1 MAIQNLCPPALVYLV
16 FSIVQIV
23 IDIGQGYYNT
33 AFAKVIV
40 ATIFAI
46 LLNYLCMLG
55 LGIISWVIVFLPFI
69 FMSVII
75 SVLLYVLGLK
85 PTSGKL
91 KVYRNNNQDKPDA
104 EKIVENEKDVT
115 VEKDPNENI
124 FNKTNDIIQKQKKT
138 IKEYETQIQ
147 NMKVTPGSNLVTP
160 HHHHEHSHDTHNHEH
175 ENGVDELNN
184 NGINQINNTIDKNNK
199 IKKNNQELKPKN
211 MKNKKK
217 CKNSLNIDYEQ
228 DISFTKMSNSELNK
242 SIDTMLE
249 ELKKTY
255 N

>member
-91 KVYRNNNQDKPDA
+91 KVYRNNNEDKPKN
-104 EKIVENEKDVT
+104 EEIVGSEEDDT
-115 VEKDPNENI
+115 FQQHPNKNI
-124 FNKTNDIIQKQKKT
+124 FNKTNDIIQKQRQT
-138 IKEYETQIQ
+138 IKEYEKQIQ
-147 NMKVTPGSNLVTP
+147 NMKVTPGSNIVPP
-160 HHHHEHSHDTHNHEH
+160 HHHEYGDEHQ
-175 ENGVDELNN
+175 NGGHYLEYS
-184 NGINQINNTIDKNNK
+184 GINEINNTIYKNNK
-199 IKKNNQELKPKN
+199 IKKNNKRLKSKN

-217 CKNSLNIDYEQ
+217 CNNSLNIDYEQ
-228 DISFTKMSNSELNK
+228 DVSFTKMSDTDVNN

-255 N
+255 L

>member
-40 ATIFAI
+40 STIFAI
-46 LLNYLCMLG
+46 LLNYLCTLG

-91 KVYRNNNQDKPDA
+91 KVYRNNNQDKPTD
-104 EKIVENEKDVT
+104 EEIVESEKTKEDVT
-115 VEKDPNENI
+115 VEEDPNKNI
-124 FNKTNDIIQKQKKT
+124 FNKTNEIIQKQKNI
-138 IKEYETQIQ
+138 IKEYEEQLK
-147 NMKVTPGSNLVTP
+147 NMKVTSGSNLVP
-160 HHHHEHSHDTHNHEH
+160 PHHHEHEVEPTQ
-175 ENGVDELNN
+175 
-184 NGINQINNTIDKNNK
+184 GIINIART
-199 IKKNNQELKPKN
+199 
-211 MKNKKK
+211 
-217 CKNSLNIDYEQ
+217 
-228 DISFTKMSNSELNK
+228 
-242 SIDTMLE
+242 
-249 ELKKTY
+249 
-255 N
+255 

>member
-91 KVYRNNNQDKPDA
+91 KVYRNNNQDKPTD
-104 EKIVENEKDVT
+104 EEIVESEKTKEDVT
-115 VEKDPNENI
+115 VEQDPNENI

-138 IKEYETQIQ
+138 IKEYEEQLK
-147 NMKVTPGSNLVTP
+147 NMKVTPGSNIVQS
-160 HHHHEHSHDTHNHEH
+160 HHHHDTHSHEH
-175 ENGVDELNN
+175 ENGEDDLNN

-217 CKNSLNIDYEQ
+217 CNTSLNIDYEQ
-228 DISFTKMSNSELNK
+228 DISFTKMSDSEVNK

>member
-40 ATIFAI
+40 ATIFSV

-55 LGIISWVIVFLPFI
+55 LGIISWIIVFLPFI

-91 KVYRNNNQDKPDA
+91 KVYKNNNKNKQKN
-104 EKIVENEKDVT
+104 EEIVESEESSQNVT
-115 VEKDPNENI
+115 VQQDPNKNI
-124 FNKTNDIIQKQKKT
+124 FNKTNDIIQKQKQT
-138 IKEYETQIQ
+138 IKEYEKQIQ
-147 NMKVTPGSNLVTP
+147 NMKVIPGSNIVP
-160 HHHHEHSHDTHNHEH
+160 PHHHEHGHEH
-175 ENGVDELNN
+175 QNGGHYLEN
-184 NGINQINNTIDKNNK
+184 NGLNQINNSIDKNNK
-199 IKKNNQELKPKN
+199 IKKSNQELKSKY
-211 MKNKKK
+211 MRNKKK
-217 CKNSLNIDYEQ
+217 CNKSLNIDYEQ
-228 DISFTKMSNSELNK
+228 DISFTKMSDNEVNN